1 MVDFVSLQLTAAR
14 LIKENG
20 RSVTFI
26 RHNQTDAVSA
36 EPWNGPTDP
45 RATPDITSVQDAVF
59 VEPGSLS
66 KLGLSSE
73 TSDLVMNSEK
83 IMMVSPGSVDLSTFQ
98 EVLDGAVYWK
108 INKVETLQP
117 GSTAVLS
124 FVGVSR

>member
-45 RATPDITSVQDAVF
+45 RTTPDTTSVQNAVF
-59 VEPGSLS
+59 VEPDSLS
-66 KLGLSSE
+66 ALGFSSE
-73 TSDLVMNSEK
+73 ASDLIMNSEK
-83 IMMVSPGSVDLSTFQ
+83 VMILSPGTVDLSTFQ

-108 INKVETLQP
+108 IKKVETLQP

-124 FVGVSR
+124 FVGVAR